1 MEFRSFKGSSASLGF
16 GGLKMTNVSKPVK
29 VGVIGCGK
37 VAMGRHLPT
46 LMDLGGA
53 VVTALA
59 DIDQDKLY
67 RANEKFQKAKS
78 YLGHKQLLQEADVD
92 AVAICVP
99 LQFHTEVALD
109 AIAARKHIL
118 LEKPLAM
125 SLDEADAILEKAA
138 GSDVKIL
145 MGYNKRWHRLV
156 RKTRKIIQDGSLGPV
171 KMIQTI
177 FATGHR
183 NRYIPE
189 WRLHRKM
196 GGGNI
201 IENGSHFYDLWHF
214 FLQKDVQKVSA
225 LSRSIDRIDDEPSV
239 VTAETE
245 NGIFLNCVL
254 SDFLPDR
261 LEMEI
266 FGEECVLH
274 ASLHRFD
281 GLEFIPLGTYAG
293 EMKSRLKRT
302 ADFLKGLPE
311 GIKQAQLGG
320 DYQASYRAMWQ
331 HFLDAILN
339 DTPMECTLEDGR
351 RSLQIALAAVES
363 ASTGKT
369 VYVAD
374 APRSLVLPD

>member
-37 VAMGRHLPT
+37 VAMGRHLPA

-59 DIDQDKLY
+59 DIDQKNLA
-67 RANEKFQKAKS
+67 RATDRFGIERAYVS
-78 YLGHKQLLQEADVD
+78 HTELLQDADVD

-99 LQFHTEVALD
+99 LQSHAEIALD
-109 AIAARKHIL
+109 AIDSQKHIL

-125 SLDEADAILEKAA
+125 SLDEAEKLIERA
-138 GSDVKIL
+138 SHVDRKI
-145 MGYNKRWHRLV
+145 MVGYNKRWHRLV
-156 RKTRKIIQDGSLGPV
+156 RKIKEIIQGGSLGDV
-171 KMIQTI
+171 RMIQVV
-177 FATGHR
+177 FSTGHR

-189 WRLHRKM
+189 WRLHRKN
-196 GGGNI
+196 GGGSI

-225 LSRSIDRIDDEPSV
+225 LSHSTDKIDDEPSI

-245 NGIFLNCVL
+245 NGVFLNCVL

-281 GLEFIPLGTYAG
+281 GLEFIPLGSYTG
-293 EMKSRLKRT
+293 KMKSRLRRT
-302 ADFLKGLPE
+302 AGFFKELPLGLR
-311 GIKQAQLGG
+311 QARLGG
-320 DYQASYRAMWQ
+320 DYETSYRAMWQ
-331 HFLDAILN
+331 HFLDAIHD
-339 DTPMECTLEDGR
+339 DTPVGCTLEDGR